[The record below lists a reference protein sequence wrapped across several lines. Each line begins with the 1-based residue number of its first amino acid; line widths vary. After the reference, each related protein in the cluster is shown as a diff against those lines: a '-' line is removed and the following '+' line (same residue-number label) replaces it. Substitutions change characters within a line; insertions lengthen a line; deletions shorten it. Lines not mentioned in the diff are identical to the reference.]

1 MVLAMVPSGNKV
13 INLWSF
19 LQYCSRTGTKIE
31 SPITTETLGELV
43 RKRRKQLGLNQSELA
58 LASGTGR
65 RFISDL
71 ENGKDGCELGKTLR
85 VLSGLGL
92 ELIREPERKGGG

>member
-1 MVLAMVPSGNKV
+1 MISLEMM
-13 INLWSF
+13 
-19 LQYCSRTGTKIE
+19 
-31 SPITTETLGELV
+31 TTQELGALI
-43 RKRRKQLGLNQSELA
+43 RNRRKQLGLNQSELA

-85 VLSGLGL
+85 VLSGLGMG
-92 ELIREPERKGGG
+92 LIRDAAPKGGA